1 MTPTYNI
8 DLEHLNDCIK
18 TQLVVSCNEYNGY
31 KVIRYKKDKLLG
43 LGLGLGLYRS
53 VIMSPDGR
61 LVCFSP
67 PKSYDINDMNENDNN
82 ITAEEWVEGTM
93 INAFYDDI
101 NSEWLFATKSMIL
114 CKYDTSTFYEMLLD
128 VLCDIGLDCNNLK
141 KDYCYSFVMQ
151 HPKNIISIPTI
162 VNKSLWLISAY
173 AIENNKDKCKA
184 VVRECDR
191 DEECIYLLHHCHMN
205 QPHTYREDTMNNIIK
220 TYASKESA
228 FNVCGVMFRNEMG
241 KRWKMRSPVYEELR
255 HVGGALRMLYVY
267 IHLKKRRALNE
278 YKDYKTQVLFARF
291 QADIDNYIKRL
302 HENYSECYIKKKK
315 SVKEYEYMYRN
326 DMMLLHDVYKTNFIY
341 ITREFVKSFVDKKS
355 VLQLVKTIHKF
366 RCVQDQEDSISS
378 NRS

>member
-191 DEECIYLLHHCHMN
+191 DEECIYLLHHC

>member
-1 MTPTYNI
+1 MTPTYKI

-31 KVIRYKKDKLLG
+31 KVIRYKKDTLG
-43 LGLGLGLYRS
+43 VGLELYRS

-67 PKSYDINDMNENDNN
+67 PKSYDINDMNENENENN

-101 NSEWLFATKSMIL
+101 NNEWLFATKSMIL
-114 CKYDTSTFYEMLLD
+114 CKYVKSAFYEMLLD
-128 VLCDIGLDCNNLK
+128 VLCDIGLDCNNLN

-173 AIENNKDKCKA
+173 TIENNKDTA
-184 VVRECDR
+184 VVRECNR
-191 DEECIYLLHHCHMN
+191 DEESILLLHHSHIN
-205 QPHTYREDTMNNIIK
+205 QPHTYTYREDTMENIIK

-291 QADIDNYIKRL
+291 QVDIDNYIKRL

-315 SVKEYEYMYRN
+315 SVKEYEYVYRN

-341 ITREFVKSFVDKKS
+341 ITREFVNAFVNKKS

-366 RCVQDQEDSISS
+366 RCVQSQEDSISS